1 MYYHVLYSYGCHY
14 VCMMVVCRYVQYDV
28 SYVELLCVFMYVF
41 MYLCMSVVAYPVQF
55 RVEGTVLV
63 VRVSVYSWRSSYDI
77 IG

>member
-1 MYYHVLYSYGCHY
+1 M
-14 VCMMVVCRYVQYDV
+14 CMMDVCRYVQYDV

-63 VRVSVYSWRSSYDI
+63 VRVSVYSWE
-77 IG
+77 